1 MNLSK
6 FFFAQLIL
14 LAGFAVFSCKNGVSK
29 VEEFDVN
36 NQEITAFQL
45 PCDTFMKL
53 RELEPGDIL
62 IKPNMNWFPGT
73 ATVNGGRG
81 FGHAVLVI
89 EGGKDTNTIRLLE
102 KVKIFE
108 SQARDVPEEYELR
121 SSQGYLEG
129 TDFRFANITFGRQNE
144 GFRYRLRFPM
154 TTSQRDSI
162 INFVLSQDPDK
173 SCWRAQKVLDERYNG
188 SQKPAFHDKQI
199 WYCSLLIWQAFYE
212 ILGVDLDANGGIM
225 AYPND
230 IISSPYFENDS
241 VYPQKRV
248 RF

>member
-1 MNLSK
+1 MHLSN
-6 FFFAQLIL
+6 FFFIILIL
-14 LAGFAVFSCKNGVSK
+14 LAGLTSCSK
-29 VEEFDVN
+29 GISKTEVN
-36 NQEITAFQL
+36 NEIGQEIEAFQF
-45 PCDTFMKL
+45 PRDTLVKL
-53 RELEPGDIL
+53 TELQPGDIL
-62 IKPNMNWFPGT
+62 IKPNINLFPGT
-73 ATVNGGRG
+73 SMVSGGRG

-108 SQARDVPEEYELR
+108 SQARDVPEEYEVR
-121 SSQGYLEG
+121 KANGYLEG

-144 GFRYRLRFPM
+144 GFRYRLRYPM
-154 TTSQRDSI
+154 TLSQRDSI

-173 SCWRAQKVLDERYNG
+173 SCWRAQKIQPKSIDG
-188 SQKPAFHDKQI
+188 SHRPVFQDKQI